1 MKQHVLFSSDL
12 DTIEQWKTRDPKI
25 EHIFYDSD
33 KLMQYIQKHP
43 ESVVIVDYD
52 SVAQDFNKLI
62 ASDRVP
68 SFSIVLERSPVIQ
81 TGKFLVSHGI
91 KAYGNAAMLKKH
103 YDSMLRTVE
112 EGDIWTYPELTA
124 ILTKKKKKELS
135 LSESAM
141 ELIRSRLSQKEQDVL
156 FLILEGL
163 TNEAIANKMDISTRT
178 VKAHISSIFEKLHV
192 NDRLSLALLLLQK

>member
-33 KLMQYIQKHP
+33 ELMQYIQKHP